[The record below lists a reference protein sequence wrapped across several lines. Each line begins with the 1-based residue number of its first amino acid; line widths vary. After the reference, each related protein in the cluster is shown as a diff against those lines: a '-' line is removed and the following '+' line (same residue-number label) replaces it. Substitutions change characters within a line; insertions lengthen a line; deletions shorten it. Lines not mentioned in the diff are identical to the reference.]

1 MDLKYHNKDVVLE
14 IKGSEALF
22 LNTSIL
28 DVLKSLKE
36 LSEPAGDANSGR
48 VPKRRREE
56 EEEVGPHLYTLAEGA
71 GGQWLQLNNFPSSV
85 TLRGAGGQW
94 LQLNNSPWLTRDPRP
109 LVAVAASEPHTK
121 HRGPK
126 GRRGLMVPTSQDMG
140 TKRG

>member
-56 EEEVGPHLYTLAEGA
+56 EEEVGPHLYTLAE
-71 GGQWLQLNNFPSSV
+71 SIMISV
-85 TLRGAGGQW
+85 RSVHLIKYIY
-94 LQLNNSPWLTRDPRP
+94 S
-109 LVAVAASEPHTK
+109 
-121 HRGPK
+121 
-126 GRRGLMVPTSQDMG
+126 
-140 TKRG
+140 